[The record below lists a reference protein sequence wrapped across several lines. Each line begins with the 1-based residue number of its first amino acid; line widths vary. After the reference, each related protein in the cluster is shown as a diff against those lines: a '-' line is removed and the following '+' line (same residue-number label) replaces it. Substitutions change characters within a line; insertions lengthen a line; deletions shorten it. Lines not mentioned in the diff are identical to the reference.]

1 MQMMEQNLLGKQ
13 RETDAR
19 QTAAAEEARARE
31 DSAYADAAKSRV
43 ERAAEIER

>member
-19 QTAAAEEARARE
+19 QTAAAEE